1 MLAIF
6 DFIGSWLHI
15 VIATILLVGYIM
27 FIIACLYG
35 CYNMIMFFVQ
45 GCKNVVKICKAQK
58 FNIRNF
64 LSEIFWMI
72 IVPIAWFAL
81 MVFFI
86 VILAYLIPTAIE
98 LYNEP
103 YI

>member
-27 FIIACLYG
+27 FIIGCLYVIFT
-35 CYNMIMFFVQ
+35 MIIEFPDAF
-45 GCKNVVKICKAQK
+45 KDLVKICKAQK

-64 LSEIFWMI
+64 LEQIFVFIGAILI
-72 IVPIAWFAL
+72 IAL

-86 VILAYLIPTAIE
+86 VILAYMIPTAIE
-98 LYNEP
+98 LYNET